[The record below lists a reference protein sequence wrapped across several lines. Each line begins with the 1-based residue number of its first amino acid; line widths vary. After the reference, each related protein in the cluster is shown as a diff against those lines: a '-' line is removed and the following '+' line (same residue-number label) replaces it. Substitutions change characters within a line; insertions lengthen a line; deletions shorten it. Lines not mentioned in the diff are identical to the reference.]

1 MTENQNLTLE
11 LSISDCTIIKNLL
24 FEVLP
29 EQLEEGTADE
39 VMLQRLQSLKNLRTA
54 LEGVIGQ

>member
-24 FEVLP
+24 SELLP

-39 VMLQRLQSLKNLRTA
+39 VMLQRFQSLKNLRTA